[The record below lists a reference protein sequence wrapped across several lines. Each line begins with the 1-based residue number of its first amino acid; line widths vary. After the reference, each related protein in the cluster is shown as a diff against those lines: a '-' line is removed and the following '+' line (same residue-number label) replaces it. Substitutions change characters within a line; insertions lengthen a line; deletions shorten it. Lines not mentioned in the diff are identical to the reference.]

1 MSFEDFFKYF
11 DKLEICHL
19 GPDSARKGGSQANN
33 WEGRT
38 EKGAWIRG
46 SSAGGCRN
54 FLNTFAMNPQFRYR
68 LLIIFDVTTS
78 QTPKGSSLFTHN
90 CVGKIIYP

>member
-1 MSFEDFFKYF
+1 MSLDDFIRYY

-19 GPDSARKGGSQANN
+19 GPDSAKGTGNANN

-54 FLNTFAMNPQFRYR
+54 FLNTFAMNPQYRYYSVFN
-68 LLIIFDVTTS
+68 IFSEWDIEKINSFTFELKNQ
-78 QTPKGSSLFTHN
+78 QTNK
-90 CVGKIIYP
+90 

>member
-1 MSFEDFFKYF
+1 MSFEDFSTYY

-19 GPDSARKGGSQANN
+19 GPDSAKTEADDKCN

-54 FLNTFAMNPQFRYR
+54 FLNTFASNPQFRYTFFSIKWNFDKVF
-68 LLIIFDVTTS
+68 LLPF
-78 QTPKGSSLFTHN
+78 SLTNFQ
-90 CVGKIIYP
+90 VYLISWK

>member
-38 EKGAWIRG
+38 EKGAWVRG

-54 FLNTFAMNPQFRYR
+54 FLNTFAMNPQFRYHV
-68 LLIIFDVTTS
+68 LIIFAVAASWTLGGVNN
-78 QTPKGSSLFTHN
+78 PKHCLFTHN
-90 CVGKIIYP
+90 TM

>member
-1 MSFEDFFKYF
+1 MSLDDFVTYY

-19 GPDSARKGGSQANN
+19 GPDSAKGTGNANN
-33 WEGRT
+33 WEGRA

-54 FLNTFAMNPQFRYR
+54 FLNTFAMNPQYRYHSV
-68 LLIIFDVTTS
+68 LLFS
-78 QTPKGSSLFTHN
+78 
-90 CVGKIIYP
+90 VGH

>member
-1 MSFEDFFKYF
+1 MVTVSSFVSRYRMDFKDFFTSF

-19 GPDSARKGGSQANN
+19 GPDSAKSGGAAGHS

-38 EKGAWIRG
+38 EKGAWVRG

-54 FLNTFAMNPQFRYR
+54 FLNTFAMNPQYRY
-68 LLIIFDVTTS
+68 
-78 QTPKGSSLFTHN
+78 K
-90 CVGKIIYP
+90 

>member
-1 MSFEDFFKYF
+1 MSFEDFFKYY

-19 GPDSARKGGSQANN
+19 GPDSAISTGQNAQN
-33 WEGRT
+33 WEERS

-54 FLNTFAMNPQFRYR
+54 FLNTFSLNPQYR
-68 LLIIFDVTTS
+68 LVGVFCCFGTCNPLIQFQV
-78 QTPKGSSLFTHN
+78 
-90 CVGKIIYP
+90 

>member
-1 MSFEDFFKYF
+1 MVSVKQTFLVIIVFCSLFQYRMSFADFIKYY

-19 GPDSARKGGSQANN
+19 GPDSAKSVGNANN

-38 EKGAWIRG
+38 EKGCWLKG

-54 FLNTFAMNPQFRYR
+54 FLNTFAMNPQYRY
-68 LLIIFDVTTS
+68 
-78 QTPKGSSLFTHN
+78 
-90 CVGKIIYP
+90 C

>member
-19 GPDSARKGGSQANN
+19 GPDSARKGGGQANN

-38 EKGAWIRG
+38 EKGAWVRG

-54 FLNTFAMNPQFRYR
+54 FLNTFAMNPQFRYHV
-68 LLIIFDVTTS
+68 LIIFAVAAS
-78 QTPKGSSLFTHN
+78 
-90 CVGKIIYP
+90 

>member
-11 DKLEICHL
+11 DKLEVCHL
-19 GPDSARKGGSQANN
+19 GPDSAKCGSSNANN
-33 WEGRT
+33 WEGRA

-54 FLNTFAMNPQFRYR
+54 FLNTFAMNPQFRYCT
-68 LLIIFDVTTS
+68 LSMSI
-78 QTPKGSSLFTHN
+78 TP
-90 CVGKIIYP
+90 VGQIVQSHAC